1 MTNAKFHSSSDISE
15 LAVIGSNVVVWANT
29 QVRENA
35 SLGSNTSLGIGV
47 YIGPGVEIGQNCKIQ
62 NHALIYEPA
71 KLADGVFIGPGVV
84 FTNDKLPR
92 AITPSGKFKNSD
104 DWVAEG
110 VEVGFGAS
118 VGAGAICVAPVRV
131 GEWAVI
137 AAGSVVVKDVLSYE
151 MVAGVPARHLGW
163 VSESGVQLQ
172 AVDDYFLCPKTQ
184 KIYRLIDGKIQPD
197 EKIDD

>member
-1 MTNAKFHSSSDISE
+1 MTNVKIHSTSDVSE
-15 LAVIGSNVVVWANT
+15 KAAIGGNVVIWANT
-29 QVRENA
+29 QVREYA
-35 SLGSNTSLGIGV
+35 SIGSNTSIGIGV
-47 YIGPGVEIGQNCKIQ
+47 YVGPGVEIGQNCKIQ

-71 KLADGVFIGPGVV
+71 KLGDGVFVGPGVI

-92 AITPSGKFKNSD
+92 AITPSGKIKNSN

-118 VGAGAICVAPVRV
+118 VGAGSICVAPVRV

-137 AAGSVVVKDVLSYE
+137 AAGSVVVKEVLSYE
-151 MVAGVPARHLGW
+151 LVAGVPARHIGW
-163 VSESGVQLQ
+163 VSESGIQLV

-184 KIYRLIDGKIQPD
+184 GIYRLINGKIQPD
-197 EKIDD
+197 EKNYE

>member
-1 MTNAKFHSSSDISE
+1 MTSAKFHSTSDVSE
-15 LAVIGSNVVVWANT
+15 QAVISSNVVVWANT

-35 SLGSNTSLGIGV
+35 SIGANTSLGIGV
-47 YIGPGVEIGQNCKIQ
+47 YIGPGVEIGRNCKIQ
-62 NHALIYEPA
+62 NYALIYEPA
-71 KLADGVFIGPGVV
+71 KLADGVFIGPGVI

-92 AITPSGKFKNSD
+92 AITPSGKFKNSN

-137 AAGSVVVKDVLSYE
+137 AAGSVVVKEVLRYE
-151 MVAGVPARHLGW
+151 LVAGVPARHLGW
-163 VSESGVQLQ
+163 VSESGVQLE
-172 AVDDYFLCPKTQ
+172 AVEDYFLCPKTQ
-184 KIYRLIDGKIQPD
+184 KIYRLVDGMVQPD
-197 EKIDD
+197 DNKHE